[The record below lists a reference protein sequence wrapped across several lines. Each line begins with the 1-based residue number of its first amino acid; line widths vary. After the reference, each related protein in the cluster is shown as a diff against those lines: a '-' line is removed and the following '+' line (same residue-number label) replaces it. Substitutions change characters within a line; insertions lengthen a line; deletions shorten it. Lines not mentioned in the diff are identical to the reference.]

1 MRFVGEDI
9 GILSRIGS
17 AFSYLTGG
25 WGGLIIF
32 VILYFIKKRA
42 SHFFTFN
49 VYQSIIISFTLFV
62 IGMGWSILFDIFTK
76 IPLIRV
82 VVSWMDFIFN
92 RAILFSRSVTELII
106 AILVLYCTIL
116 CLCGKYPKI
125 YKISDL
131 IDRTH

>member
-62 IGMGWSILFDIFTK
+62 SKLLICF
-76 IPLIRV
+76 IPANG
-82 VVSWMDFIFN
+82 S
-92 RAILFSRSVTELII
+92 
-106 AILVLYCTIL
+106 
-116 CLCGKYPKI
+116 K
-125 YKISDL
+125 
-131 IDRTH
+131 DR